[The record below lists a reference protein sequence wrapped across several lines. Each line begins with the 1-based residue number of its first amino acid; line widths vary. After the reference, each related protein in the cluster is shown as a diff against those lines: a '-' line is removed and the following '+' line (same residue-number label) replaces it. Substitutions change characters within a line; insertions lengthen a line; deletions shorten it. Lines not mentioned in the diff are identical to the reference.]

1 MLKLRFFRTL
11 ISRFLSV
18 MKNNKLNRNDLIYPD
33 LSYNL
38 TGIFYKI
45 HNNLGRFCR
54 ERHYADEIEKL
65 FKHNRLNYKREFELS
80 KLSKNNIKGNRVD
93 FVVENKILIDIK
105 AKKFI
110 TKEDY
115 YQMQRYLQTA
125 NYQLGLI
132 VNFRNVHLK
141 PKRVINYKYNS

>member
-1 MLKLRFFRTL
+1 METAQLSTLLDRSKQSIRCKLHKLRLLRDKITYERSDDVL
-11 ISRFLSV
+11 ESLHGATINKIAEKLDVSRQQARAYI
-18 MKNNKLNRNDLIYPD
+18 K
-33 LSYNL
+33 
-38 TGIFYKI
+38 
-45 HNNLGRFCR
+45 HNNIQTSVRWWTP
-54 ERHYADEIEKL
+54 EED
-65 FKHNRLNYKREFELS
+65 
-80 KLSKNNIKGNRVD
+80 
-93 FVVENKILIDIK
+93 KIIIDIK

-132 VNFRNVHLK
+132 VNFRSVHLK